1 MKVSTLKALELV
13 SKTRKI
19 LRRKRTRKYISCYC
33 FSILLFFIGPS
44 SLPIYMK
51 VYLIYTLNV
60 LKSKVGPANGIINN
74 DGKDLSDSIQIQ
86 IVVSF
91 DKGVCGI

>member
-1 MKVSTLKALELV
+1 
-13 SKTRKI
+13 
-19 LRRKRTRKYISCYC
+19 
-33 FSILLFFIGPS
+33 
-44 SLPIYMK
+44 MK

-91 DKGVCGI
+91 DKGVCGIWFW